1 MITEKLKW
9 IALCVAAGSLLLTAA
24 GSVLLAGSPGQG
36 GVSGTGP
43 VSKGIQKQGK
53 AARSGEV
60 ATTQP
65 PAEEPPTARRKDV
78 ADEER
83 EEETAS
89 KLEQLRVE
97 AELLEIETKSERSAI
112 ENYTSRLNEMSLSLN
127 PPGGDRKSTEDF
139 MRQMSDQLERLRK
152 IYSEKRLKLA
162 RMKREIARQAR
173 QAGHPVALPESA
185 ESDEPRIGDRL
196 KALES
201 KLDRV
206 LEALR
211 KSPR

>member
-1 MITEKLKW
+1 MVCRGLGRCPRAFRSREKQR
-9 IALCVAAGSLLLTAA
+9 IS
-24 GSVLLAGSPGQG
+24 
-36 GVSGTGP
+36 
-43 VSKGIQKQGK
+43 
-53 AARSGEV
+53 REV
-60 ATTQP
+60 DTTQP
-65 PAEEPPTARRKDV
+65 AAEEPPAARRKDV

-83 EEETAS
+83 EEETAG

-97 AELLEIETKSERSAI
+97 AELLEIETKSERSVI
-112 ENYTSRLNEMSLSLN
+112 ENYTSRLNEMSLALN

-152 IYSEKRLKLA
+152 IYSEKRIVLA

-173 QAGHPVALPESA
+173 QAGHPLALPESA